1 MSPSCFTMAAQPGQ
15 PTWRPPTTSSPQLY
29 ARSPLGQTAAAP
41 PPVPPEMPNLR
52 GMYDRISE
60 LLLDNYALTGNADWI
75 GLRDQATTI
84 FAVPNTSTA
93 RKPLPTSPPP
103 RALPTPPTLTPSPV
117 SSPTCSAKEWD
128 IDSTRVLDVSMMLDG
143 NYNATADPEWLEIG
157 SRMRSCYR
165 AASEEAR
172 KPLLPPDAEAQWR
185 NNSPIPAH
193 QITPAK
199 CSFSTPVRFPL
210 ASVSNVPV
218 AIKGG
223 SLADYGN
230 NNNAWTGDKNDG
242 RDHVMAKNV
251 DPWNVEPSAKV
262 AKFVTV

>member
-1 MSPSCFTMAAQPGQ
+1 MQIGKAPAGSLQGKPAVRGLIWMFHHFYLLHCQFQIKVN
-15 PTWRPPTTSSPQLY
+15 PTQVHPALY
-29 ARSPLGQTAAAP
+29 FNWK
-41 PPVPPEMPNLR
+41 EF
-52 GMYDRISE
+52 YK
-60 LLLDNYALTGNADWI
+60 
-75 GLRDQATTI
+75 
-84 FAVPNTSTA
+84 STK
-93 RKPLPTSPPP
+93 RTF
-103 RALPTPPTLTPSPV
+103 
-117 SSPTCSAKEWD
+117 
-128 IDSTRVLDVSMMLDG
+128 
-143 NYNATADPEWLEIG
+143 
-157 SRMRSCYR
+157 R

-172 KPLLPPDAEAQWR
+172 KPLLPPDADAQWR